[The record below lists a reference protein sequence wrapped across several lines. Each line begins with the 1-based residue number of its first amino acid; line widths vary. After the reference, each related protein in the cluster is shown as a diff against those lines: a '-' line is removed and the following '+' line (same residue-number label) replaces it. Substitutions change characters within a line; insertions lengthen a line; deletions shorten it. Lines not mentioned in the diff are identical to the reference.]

1 MKKSFKLLSIFCVI
15 LTIVIC
21 FAGCS
26 DKKENENESKEN
38 KVQIGK
44 SEINFDDIA
53 WNVDETIVDGERK
66 TVFNFT
72 NNSKYSIASLEIDFK
87 EKADITESDK
97 QTFYNSLKKE
107 YELSDEDMAD
117 LNEDGVKM
125 NVNTEE
131 LVKSGETSSNEDCQ
145 FESPFYD
152 DLEDVSLYNY
162 MAPDIATV
170 RYLNDGKIYTAYY
183 DFNAEKLTL
192 ENETLDAYNWSTT
205 EIGNKIPKLEAEVL
219 LSNSDNSESFS
230 FYAMGVSEEQ
240 IKQYIASC
248 QESGYTKSTDN
259 SDSKYKIYFVAEN
272 EDGFK
277 LQVEYLKK
285 NSNVYVSMEAPES
298 AE

>member
-44 SEINFDDIA
+44 SEINFEDIA
-53 WNVDETIVDGERK
+53 WNVEETIVDGERK

-117 LNEDGVKM
+117 LNEEGVKM

-131 LVKSGETSSNEDCQ
+131 LVKSGETSSNADCQ

-183 DFNAEKLTL
+183 DFNAEKLTV

-219 LSNSDNSESFS
+219 LSINDGNDEFS
-230 FYAMGVSEEQ
+230 FYAMGVSEEE
-240 IKQYIASC
+240 IKQYISAC
-248 QESGYTKSTDN
+248 KEAGYTKN
-259 SDSKYKIYFVAEN
+259 VNNADSKFEIYFIAESEEGYKLTVAYSKSTHEISATV
-272 EDGFK
+272 K
-277 LQVEYLKK
+277 
-285 NSNVYVSMEAPES
+285 APES
-298 AE
+298 VE